1 PCEDYIYE
9 TNNSHHWQTNEIE
22 MHMIFVSGTEGKKM
36 GFLWKEKY
44 EPSSLNQKPVLAKQK
59 F

>member
-1 PCEDYIYE
+1 
-9 TNNSHHWQTNEIE
+9 